1 MLLILSM
8 SLPTTAYGYSFL
20 PFKMNGD
27 IWYQVS
33 NKFAQ
38 SSRDAFLQ
46 DMRIWNNHI
55 PLGRRLCYNQTVH
68 YASGY
73 PNHDGNNFI
82 YKEPMKNTTV
92 IAENNT
98 WYVNGYVTESD
109 INVDKNRPWVNGYA
123 SNAFDV
129 NSVMLHEL
137 GHTLGLNH
145 SSVRAAVMYTSF
157 SLGEVRNALH
167 ADDVN
172 GYLAR
177 YR

>member
-1 MLLILSM
+1 MTQLCNVYI
-8 SLPTTAYGYSFL
+8 
-20 PFKMNGD
+20 FK
-27 IWYQVS
+27 
-33 NKFAQ
+33 
-38 SSRDAFLQ
+38 
-46 DMRIWNNHI
+46 
-55 PLGRRLCYNQTVH
+55 YN
-68 YASGY
+68 
-73 PNHDGNNFI
+73 GNNFI
-82 YKEPMKNTTV
+82 YKESLKNETRL
-92 IAENNT
+92 AENT
-98 WYVNGYVTESD
+98 YWYRDGYLRESD